1 MYPWETSY
9 IVWPS
14 ECLPESRSNLW
25 PRLLEEKSPTCQ
37 KMSIFKVSQNFTLS
51 RVIILMSSKVVHL
64 FARFVDGLS
73 SVSSWMAK
81 GDKEQDLGQVVPQ
94 IWRKNILL
102 YNKYNFGI
110 FMYFI
115 KPVFRSLS
123 LIFTLLKIIFATTWK
138 NN

>member
-1 MYPWETSY
+1 MYPWDTSY

-14 ECLPESRSNLW
+14 ECLPESRSNFW

-51 RVIILMSSKVVHL
+51 RVIILMSSLCKGIHF

-81 GDKEQDLGQVVPQ
+81 GDKEQDLGQA
-94 IWRKNILL
+94 NILL
-102 YNKYNFGI
+102 YNRYFGI
-110 FMYFI
+110 SMYVI
-115 KPVFRSLS
+115 KPVFRKLEYY
-123 LIFTLLKIIFATTWK
+123 FPLLKIIFATTWK